1 MFIYFRN
8 PASRYIFF
16 YRNIFHL
23 LSFALRVIKT
33 AFKRVDHA
41 APFARDGKHIQTP
54 KRSNDSRRPDCTPGV
69 YELDRR
75 EFPASFSRRIHP
87 VAAPV
92 AGKWDGDFILIIE
105 RTVYRSP
112 QLLGAP
118 APPTLRPL
126 HRGRG
131 REPARVTAR
140 GSIHSIDPSS
150 SGSIDVTL
158 TNVVARKYYR

>member
-1 MFIYFRN
+1 LFAKTAQGVTRSFISANRPLATY
-8 PASRYIFF
+8 F

-23 LSFALRVIKT
+23 LSFVLRVIKT

-75 EFPASFSRRIHP
+75 EFSASFSRRIHP
-87 VAAPV
+87 IAIPAPRN
-92 AGKWDGDFILIIE
+92 WSGDFILIIE

-112 QLLGAP
+112 QLLGARR
-118 APPTLRPL
+118 LYDL
-126 HRGRG
+126 FIVDCGR
-131 REPARVTAR
+131 REPPKRVTAW
-140 GSIHSIDPSS
+140 IDPPDRSVV
-150 SGSIDVTL
+150 SGST
-158 TNVVARKYYR
+158 